1 MIEKLPA
8 LVNSNAAL
16 VRRGWWMNAVMLLGI
31 GDQNWIVAIEGG
43 RIASCVREKL
53 RITAFDFAITGD
65 EDAWRKFWQ
74 DRPPPMHHD
83 LHALLR
89 IGAIRL
95 EGDVDMLLA
104 NMLYLKI
111 MLETL
116 RGKI

>member
-1 MIEKLPA
+1 MIEKLPD
-8 LVNSNAAL
+8 LVNADAAL
-16 VRRGWWMNAVMLLGI
+16 VRRGRWTNAVMMLGI
-31 GDQNWIVAIEGG
+31 SDQNWLLTIQAG
-43 RIASCVREKL
+43 RITSCVPQNL
-53 RITAFDFAITGD
+53 RISAFDFAITGD
-65 EDAWRKFWQ
+65 EDAWRKFW
-74 DRPPPMHHD
+74 RTTPPPMHHD

-95 EGDVDMLLA
+95 EGDIDMLLA